1 MSFLLDFS
9 SFSSCM
15 YQYGEKEEFE
25 KPFDAMSEK
34 SGLDDSHLL
43 KHKWAECYMLGA
55 KSKQTAK

>member
-1 MSFLLDFS
+1 
-9 SFSSCM
+9 M